1 MPAEAWRKRRQ
12 CCRTAGPSQNHPG
25 HRPSRPAI
33 PSHGPA
39 RPRTAIPHRQIRA
52 GSEPRQ
58 TFAVALRLK
67 LSALSTHWLLQNPTV
82 STVALTHWLL
92 RHRPRAPLVTE
103 SAQQMR
109 KWQAGWPWGLLF
121 GLAPSEP
128 STTAC
133 LASTG
138 ESGPSTGGL
147 SSARAPCL
155 DGLAQPC
162 PALPCPGCGRGCPE
176 ESGWEVPA
184 LWGWASPAA
193 SLLPLAPVC
202 LHLGLP
208 PPPPHLAPQSLTSPC
223 PLLPFSLLFP
233 SPFFCLSPFLFHL
246 F

>member
-1 MPAEAWRKRRQ
+1 MPRKGWRVGAGRAS
-12 CCRTAGPSQNHPG
+12 CRGSGGPPLLPPLWPRGVGAGRPLLPQPAAQSAGAPPPG
-25 HRPSRPAI
+25 P
-33 PSHGPA
+33 
-39 RPRTAIPHRQIRA
+39 
-52 GSEPRQ
+52 
-58 TFAVALRLK
+58 
-67 LSALSTHWLLQNPTV
+67 
-82 STVALTHWLL
+82 
-92 RHRPRAPLVTE
+92 PRAPLVTE

-147 SSARAPCL
+147 SRARAPCL